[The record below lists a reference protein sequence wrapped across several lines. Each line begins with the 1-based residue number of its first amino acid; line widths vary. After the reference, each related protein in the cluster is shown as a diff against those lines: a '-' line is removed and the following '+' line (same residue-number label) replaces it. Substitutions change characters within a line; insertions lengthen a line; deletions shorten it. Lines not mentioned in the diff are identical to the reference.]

1 MEKIERMFMPL
12 ANKLSTNRYLN
23 AIRDG
28 FIAILPIIIAGS
40 FFILINNV
48 FIGENGYMNK
58 WFGLEFSGLT
68 RYGAVIAP
76 ATMSIMGLMLTFTT
90 AKALAE
96 YYDEDTSISPSIA
109 VVVLFILMPVEF
121 NSEAGI
127 EFINTY
133 YTGAAAMFMAFIAA
147 IATVELI
154 RLLSKVKLLVIS
166 MPDSVPPAIS
176 RSFNRLIPVILTMIF
191 FGTIR
196 IITDIIGMPL
206 NDLIFKI
213 IQTPFTSVV
222 NSVLGLGVI
231 YLLYMLLWGLGIHS
245 AFIFNSILEPIYLAS
260 LTANAAAHDL
270 GNPMTSIMTKPFLD
284 SVAFMGGAG
293 NMIALIIAI
302 LIVSRREDYRSIAK
316 LGLVPALFNI
326 SEPIMFGLPV
336 VMNPILIIPMILSTF
351 AGLIIGS
358 VATSL
363 GIMAHTY
370 ILIPWTTPPIISAF
384 LATGGH
390 VLSAVVALVILV
402 LSVLVYM
409 PFVAILNKQ
418 RMMENE
424 KSTSL

>member
-351 AGLIIGS
+351 IGLIIGS

-402 LSVLVYM
+402 LSVFIYM